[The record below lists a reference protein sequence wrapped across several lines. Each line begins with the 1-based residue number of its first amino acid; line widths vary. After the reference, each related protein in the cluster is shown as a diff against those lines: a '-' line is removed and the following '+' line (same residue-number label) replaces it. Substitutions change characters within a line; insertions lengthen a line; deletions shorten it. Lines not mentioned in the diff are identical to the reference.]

1 MVDWNRYMADALVK
15 LISNKETQKKE
26 IFEGHKKIKLT
37 PSEKS
42 QDELE
47 PIVYNEE

>member
-1 MVDWNRYMADALVK
+1 MADALVK

-26 IFEGHKKIKLT
+26 IFEEHKKIKLT

-47 PIVYNEE
+47 PIIHNEE